1 MMTAP
6 IAPQPLWR
14 LEVTVPK
21 HAVAAFEGVFEGVS
35 VAVTSMGDDDIPWRV
50 EGYTDC
56 EPDTAAIEA
65 GLALAADATG
75 VEVPVLSIEFLTPR
89 DWLAENMATFA
100 PLRLGR
106 FFIYPSHYDGPR
118 PAACI
123 PFRIDAGTAFGSGTH
138 PTTGTCMAALADV
151 AKSRNSANAL
161 DLGCGSGI
169 LSFAIAKL
177 WPAEVLA
184 VDIDPEAVRVT
195 RANTRDNG
203 LRHRIQ
209 TMVSNGYTSDAVRGR
224 APYDLIVANVLAR
237 PLVGMV
243 RDTARNLTPGGTV
256 VLSGLLN
263 RDARWVASRHRA
275 ASLVFE
281 KEWRQDGWSTLVM
294 RKPRRRLTRP

>member
-1 MMTAP
+1 MMTGLT
-6 IAPQPLWR
+6 APQPLWR

-21 HAVAAFEGVFEGVS
+21 HAVAAFESVFEGVS

-50 EGYTDC
+50 EGYTDS

-65 GLALAADATG
+65 GLTLAADATG
-75 VEVPVLSIEFLTPR
+75 IEAPTLSVEFLTPR

-106 FFIYPSHYDGPR
+106 FFIYPSHYDGPH

-151 AKSRNSANAL
+151 AKTRAVNNAL

-177 WPAEVLA
+177 WPARVLA

-195 RANTRDNG
+195 HANTRDNG

-209 TMVSNGYTSDAVRGR
+209 AAVSTGYTSDAVRNR
-224 APYDLIVANVLAR
+224 APFDLIVANVLAR
-237 PLVGMV
+237 PLVGMALETTGSLV
-243 RDTARNLTPGGTV
+243 PGGTV

-263 RDARWVASRHRA
+263 RDARWVTSRHRA
-275 ASLVFE
+275 AGLVYE

-294 RKPRRRLTRP
+294 RKPSIRQG

>member
-1 MMTAP
+1 MSDGSLTG
-6 IAPQPLWR
+6 IKPL
-14 LEVTVPK
+14 
-21 HAVAAFEGVFEGVS
+21 
-35 VAVTSMGDDDIPWRV
+35 
-50 EGYTDC
+50 
-56 EPDTAAIEA
+56 
-65 GLALAADATG
+65 
-75 VEVPVLSIEFLTPR
+75 
-89 DWLAENMATFA
+89 
-100 PLRLGR
+100 
-106 FFIYPSHYDGPR
+106 
-118 PAACI
+118 
-123 PFRIDAGTAFGSGTH
+123 
-138 PTTGTCMAALADV
+138 
-151 AKSRNSANAL
+151 
-161 DLGCGSGI
+161 
-169 LSFAIAKL
+169 
-177 WPAEVLA
+177 PAEVLA